1 MKVISIWLSKKLKL
15 YQNIH
20 HLPALPNLMRQSLL
34 FYVLPEH
41 FRVRTGI
48 FFSPGYLEH
57 NWRSFFLRTETKLIL
72 RGVETPIL
80 KVYIKTT
87 PLVLKRSRSG
97 IWSAAR
103 LAETPALKGAHAA
116 REPGPALS
124 LPPGLAVFPPPDPA
138 GPALYRKW
146 LSRGTEPAPIV
157 LPVTGSACGGEVKV
171 TMEVEPH
178 AFRKRLSGA
187 EAASWAVAGVVRAP
201 RKPGSLDQP
210 GRPWERRAKQSFD
223 HRKARS
229 LPPSGVGAHL
239 PFVFVPRGC
248 LLLG

>member
-34 FYVLPEH
+34 CFMPFQNISMCVLA
-41 FRVRTGI
+41 F

-87 PLVLKRSRSG
+87 PLVLKRSRNGSG
-97 IWSAAR
+97 SAAR

-116 REPGPALS
+116 REPGSELS
-124 LPPGLAVFPPPDPA
+124 LPPGLAVFPPRDPA
-138 GPALYRKW
+138 GPALYRKR

-171 TMEVEPH
+171 TPEVEPH

-201 RKPGSLDQP
+201 RKPGVLDQP
-210 GRPWERRAKQSFD
+210 GRPWERRAK
-223 HRKARS
+223 
-229 LPPSGVGAHL
+229 
-239 PFVFVPRGC
+239 
-248 LLLG
+248 